1 MDVLAHD
8 AKGPG
13 LWLPCF
19 QADDDVVPARVRSLS
34 NVGTAGVR
42 LGMGMAMSTPNDFQ
56 PIGFR
61 SQFGTKVLFGVN
73 RVHHRAVSD
82 ICASHKPNYFRGCGV
97 SHQETTHLLGVTG
110 DAVRSHCG
118 RGFSRHGN
126 EVLG

>member
-19 QADDDVVPARVRSLS
+19 QADDDVVPARIGSLS

-56 PIGFR
+56 PVGFG
-61 SQFGTKVLFGVN
+61 SQFGTKMLFGVN
-73 RVHHRAVSD
+73 RVDHRTLGDVGAG
-82 ICASHKPNYFRGCGV
+82 HKTDHF
-97 SHQETTHLLGVTG
+97 
-110 DAVRSHCG
+110 
-118 RGFSRHGN
+118 
-126 EVLG
+126 